1 MAVDGDGKILGI
13 RVATTA
19 NMGAYLSNFGPFIPT
34 ACSAKMLSG
43 LYDIPAIYAEVACV
57 FTNSV
62 PVDAYRG
69 AGRPE
74 AAYVVERLIDE
85 AAHVLGLSQEEMRRR
100 NFITKAQLPFRTQVG
115 ETYDSGD
122 FEHIMNEAMAAIAWQ
137 DFPRRRARSQARG
150 RERGLGMACYVE
162 ACAAVGNESARLS
175 LDAAGS
181 LHVVVGTQDN
191 GQGHKTAYTQI
202 FSDLLGLAPEAIH
215 IEQGDS
221 DVLTVARGTSGS
233 RSLLMGGQA
242 SILAAEKV
250 IAAARSLAA
259 DLLEAAEAD
268 IEFQDGRFTI
278 VGTDRRLSLAEV
290 ARESHR
296 RGSPITEE
304 ATYKAPAMTYPN
316 GCHICEIE
324 VDTETGRSRIL
335 RYLVVDDFGKL
346 VNPLL
351 VAGQVYGGIAQG
363 VGQALLEST
372 VYDDESGQLLSGSFM
387 DYTMPRADDLP
398 AIELSLL
405 EDTPCTTNPMG
416 IKGAGEAGAIGACP
430 AVMNALLDAL
440 RPLGV
445 RRLDMPATPE
455 RVWRALCAAQRNGA
469 N

>member
-1 MAVDGDGKILGI
+1 
-13 RVATTA
+13 
-19 NMGAYLSNFGPFIPT
+19 
-34 ACSAKMLSG
+34 
-43 LYDIPAIYAEVACV
+43 
-57 FTNSV
+57 
-62 PVDAYRG
+62 
-69 AGRPE
+69 
-74 AAYVVERLIDE
+74 
-85 AAHVLGLSQEEMRRR
+85 
-100 NFITKAQLPFRTQVG
+100 
-115 ETYDSGD
+115 
-122 FEHIMNEAMAAIAWQ
+122 
-137 DFPRRRARSQARG
+137 
-150 RERGLGMACYVE
+150 MACYVE
-162 ACAAVGNESARLS
+162 ACAGIGSESARLS

-202 FSDLLGLAPEAIH
+202 FSDLLGLTPEAIH

-221 DVLTVARGTSGS
+221 DVLTVAGGTSGS

-242 SILAAEKV
+242 SIHAAEKV

-290 ARESHR
+290 ARESHQ

-324 VDTETGRSRIL
+324 VDAETGRSRIL

-351 VAGQVYGGIAQG
+351 VAGQVFGGIAQG

-372 VYDDESGQLLSGSFM
+372 IYDDESGQLLSGSFM